1 MGEKN
6 GGLGKCAICWEKVK
20 NAWGKNIPVTVHV
33 PKFMFHFGAPSQS
46 PRLVIPSNLGDSTV
60 GATRRAWRTLFTTFC
75 PRGRIRRIRREGDN
89 ITGMLA
95 FAIVDTTSRLLL
107 LNHDMAGVI
116 HVELSRGTRAG
127 IMITAPST
135 VQWPACIF
143 FSPTNFTFSP
153 TLSLFR
159 QVGSLFRQVGSLFR
173 QVGSLFRH
181 KRIF

>member
-1 MGEKN
+1 MRHL
-6 GGLGKCAICWEKVK
+6 LGKSEKCM
-20 NAWGKNIPVTVHV
+20 GKKYSCHCSCSKVYV
-33 PKFMFHFGAPSQS
+33 PLWCSW
-46 PRLVIPSNLGDSTV
+46 LVIPSNLGDSTV

-159 QVGSLFRQVGSLFR
+159 QVGSLFRH
-173 QVGSLFRH
+173 VGSLFRH